1 MPRKQQKRRHRGN
14 RRNNQSNS
22 VLPKMRIQPYQH
34 VTTLWI
40 AGNDQI
46 ITTSAVGLVSLAVP
60 INTSTIVPF
69 FSTTWQTTFDEY
81 CVLECQFLVIPMTK
95 SDGLLR
101 MYIDENSAGTPTNI
115 TAQGRLGI
123 TISNNSACAPRTKFQ
138 GQLQAGHIFR
148 WTATDVGDLSWNN
161 TLAIPTSISYLK
173 IYTDTALGSPSA
185 TLIHLV
191 RTNVRIRFRMPL
203 Q

>member
-1 MPRKQQKRRHRGN
+1 MPRRNKSKRKTRNRQGNQQ
-14 RRNNQSNS
+14 S
-22 VLPKMRIQPYQH
+22 VVPKLRLQPYQH
-34 VTTLWI
+34 VTSLWI
-40 AGNDQI
+40 AGNDQLL
-46 ITTSAVGLVSLAVP
+46 TTSGAGLISVAVP

-69 FSTTWQTTFDEY
+69 FSTTWQTVFDEF
-81 CVLECQFLVIPMTK
+81 CVLEVRFLVIPITTAT
-95 SDGLLR
+95 GLTR

-123 TISNNSACAPRTKFQ
+123 TISNNSACAPRNRFQ
-138 GQLQAGHIFR
+138 GQLQSGHMFN

-161 TLAIPTSISYLK
+161 VLATPTSISYLK
-173 IYTDTALGSPSA
+173 IYTDAALGSPLA
-185 TLIHLV
+185 TFLHII